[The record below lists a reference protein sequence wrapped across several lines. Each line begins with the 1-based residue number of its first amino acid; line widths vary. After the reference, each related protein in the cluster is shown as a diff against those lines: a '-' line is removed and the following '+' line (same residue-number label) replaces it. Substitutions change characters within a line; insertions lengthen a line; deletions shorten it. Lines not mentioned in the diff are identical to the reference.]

1 MRKFCFLFFL
11 LIGLPV
17 MAYTEKTFLLD
28 VSIDGKVLTTPE
40 YIIIVNDYDT
50 FDTQMWLPP
59 DDIIIVDDEYVINPN
74 EQEKAE
80 IEQIMYR

>member
-1 MRKFCFLFFL
+1 MKKLLFIFCL

-17 MAYTEKTFLLD
+17 MAYTEKTFLSD

-40 YIIIVNDYDT
+40 YIIIVKDYDT